1 MRYVI
6 ERRPDDD
13 REGDLAQAASHL
25 HAAARALSFGLAQAA
40 TFVLE
45 VLGDSDDDI
54 IADEFNTNA
63 PRMLYAIRKV
73 LEVPL
78 MTGMGLPLGIR
89 ERIAAVAVRL
99 HIVEY
104 LASNDF
110 GDDWVRAAVAF
121 LAATRPAERG
131 GAEGPATEH

>member
-1 MRYVI
+1 MITHSDEQVEGRAVKEARRALREVLEIADAI
-6 ERRPDDD
+6 ERRPDDE
-13 REGDLAQAASHL
+13 REGELAQAASHL

-89 ERIAAVAVRL
+89 
-99 HIVEY
+99 
-104 LASNDF
+104 
-110 GDDWVRAAVAF
+110 
-121 LAATRPAERG
+121 
-131 GAEGPATEH
+131 